1 MFDGPWHNNL
11 ATGLILALCAVAVF
25 GTGWSYI
32 ELETEQRVSEYYE
45 AQTEAQQATDQM
57 LSHCALLPP
66 IERAD
71 CVRNAIEAENKR
83 DNETRDLHAQEW
95 MAFWALM
102 MFLATVLMTIVT
114 VIGVIFVGRTL
125 TVTREIGKAQTRG
138 YVHAEKANFFWGGQ
152 AENRPRVSL
161 SIVLTGQTPAKWYKV
176 RASHFVIPHEGGPL
190 QIPWGEM
197 SEADTIGRWGGLTAS
212 AEGRRVTLKLHS
224 HHESIARVRTEVL
237 RQPTHELYV
246 FGDITY
252 CTFFDEVF
260 VSQFCFGR
268 VSVPPYEKGET
279 FTVESAGLTVNNILE
294 KPIPM
299 TRPACDL
306 VMYQQIQA

>member
-11 ATGLILALCAVAVF
+11 ATGLVISLCVAAVF
-25 GTGWSYI
+25 WIGWSYI

-45 AQTEAQQATDQM
+45 AQTKAQQATDQI
-57 LSHCALLPP
+57 LSQCALLPP

-71 CVRNAIEAENKR
+71 CVRNAVYAENKR

-102 MFLATVLMTIVT
+102 MFFVTVLMTIVT

-138 YVHAEKANFFWGGQ
+138 YVHADKANFFWGGK
-152 AENRPRVSL
+152 AEKRPRVTFN
-161 SIVLTGQTPAKWYKV
+161 IVLTGQTPAKWYKV
-176 RASHFVIPHEGGPL
+176 RASHFVL
-190 QIPWGEM
+190 QHNDETLEIPWASL
-197 SEADTIGRWGGLTAS
+197 SENDTIGLWGGLTAS
-212 AEGRRVTLKLHS
+212 AEGRRVTLKLHQ
-224 HHESIARVRTEVL
+224 HTESISRVRTDPL
-237 RQPTHELYV
+237 SQPTHELYV

-252 CTFFDEVF
+252 CTFFDEIF

-268 VSVPPYEKGET
+268 VSMPPYEKGET
-279 FTVESAGLTVNNILE
+279 YIAESADMTVNNILE
-294 KPIPM
+294 KPIPL

-306 VMYQQIQA
+306 IMYKEVQG